1 MIPAERSHLRVA
13 ATSHP
18 GMSGKNNED
27 RYSVSAY
34 RLSDENPLP
43 IVLAIVSDGIGG
55 HQAGEIAAQIAV
67 ETISQAVAASDATA
81 PTETLKQAISQAS
94 ELIRGQAESKSERQ
108 GMGATCACAWII
120 ENRLYTASVGDSR
133 IYLLRKGGIS
143 QISIDHTWIQD
154 AIDAGIMTRED
165 AKGHPNAH
173 VIRRYLGSKQPVE
186 TDIRMRLQVGEDD
199 AQAEANQGFLLQPGD
214 QIFLCSDGLTDLVSD
229 AEILSTMNAHDQEKA
244 IETLVD
250 MANQRGG
257 HDNITLVALGIPS
270 ISHRGQAAPSTR
282 RQANLSFGCLLIA
295 LITLLAAIII
305 GSIFLYQRINTP
317 PTLTPTI
324 TTQLL
329 IAEAT
334 DTAPVIITPP
344 TDMPTETV
352 PPVEATIEPTLTL
365 TPWPTNTLQG
375 TPAGN

>member
-1 MIPAERSHLRVA
+1 MIPAERSHLRIAVK
-13 ATSHP
+13 SHP

-27 RYSVSAY
+27 HYAVSAY

-43 IVLAIVSDGIGG
+43 SVLAIVSDGIGG
-55 HQAGEIAAQIAV
+55 HRAGEVAAQIAV
-67 ETISQAVAASDATA
+67 ETISQAVATSDATA
-81 PTETLKQAISQAS
+81 PIETLKQAISQAS
-94 ELIRGQAESKSERQ
+94 ELIRVQSESKSERQ
-108 GMGATCACAWII
+108 GMGATCACVWII

-154 AIDAGIMTRED
+154 AIDAGIMTLDD

-186 TDIRMRLQVGEDD
+186 PDTRMRLQVEEDD
-199 AQAEANQGFLLQPGD
+199 AQAEANQGFLLQPDD
-214 QIFLCSDGLTDLVSD
+214 QVFLCSDGLTDLVND

-244 IETLVD
+244 LETLVD

-270 ISHRGQAAPSTR
+270 TAPRRQAAPSSI
-282 RQANLSFGCLLIA
+282 RQANLRFTCLFIA
-295 LITLLAAIII
+295 LLALLAAIVI

-317 PTLTPTI
+317 PSLTPTV
-324 TTQLL
+324 TTQLS
-329 IAEAT
+329 IPEAT
-334 DTAPVIITPP
+334 DTSPAIVPPP
-344 TDMPTETV
+344 TDMPTATV

-365 TPWPTNTLQG
+365 TPWPTNALQG